1 MANTPNNNPPTKQQ
15 IDPASLTKLIQT
27 QHQNALNQAEQ
38 LKIKQKEVDHQ
49 AAYAQQLLKY
59 QAEHIKSIPSE
70 NRKTYTRIG
79 WIVGLGGLLIMG
91 FLTFWLYIG
100 QAEFAKSFLHGL
112 SYLATSALSFWLGR
126 KSTRRGD
133 KTSPDDDPEDAKVV
147 D

>member
-1 MANTPNNNPPTKQQ
+1 MASQNQPEKPKQQ
-15 IDPASLTKLIQT
+15 IDPASLSKLLQT
-27 QHQNALNQAEQ
+27 QHQTALNQAEQ

-79 WIVGLGGLLIMG
+79 WIVGLGGFLIMG
-91 FLTFWLYIG
+91 FLTFWLYIV
-100 QAEFAKSFLHGL
+100 QTEFAKSFLHGL
-112 SYLATSALSFWLGR
+112 SYLATSALSFWVGR
-126 KSTRRGD
+126 KASKRNE
-133 KTSPDDDPEDAKVV
+133 KAAHDDEPEDAKVV